1 MINDNMLEE
10 EIRNVERRFLRANPK
25 DIENEPSDSNSYAI
39 RVCGN
44 RLRVDRD
51 QFRGSETYYLYIL
64 RPSGEVIQHCSS
76 SQGYDQILGRMYLNA
91 ERKYKEFAERQKER
105 EDEKEEKSLRRFKRA
120 LRR

>member
-51 QFRGSETYYLYIL
+51 QFRCSETYYLYIN
-64 RPSGEVIQHCSS
+64 S
-76 SQGYDQILGRMYLNA
+76 LNNID
-91 ERKYKEFAERQKER
+91 KYEFYNCWQ
-105 EDEKEEKSLRRFKRA
+105 S
-120 LRR
+120 